1 MKITGVLTSMSPQYS
16 GSNDY
21 GPWTVQ
27 SLTVKTSEGDK
38 DVKVWNRPD
47 FTSAKGKYISLDG
60 VEEGKGKKKGQW
72 VDVLEVK
79 SEKADITITD
89 RTPEH
94 GTTPVPPSKSTPA
107 TTTSSSTFK
116 RPTQAEYDAVIVH
129 AIDFVHHA
137 FSKHQ
142 NVVAEAIAEI
152 VKGYMVAFA
161 KGDFVVEPKEKP
173 AQEKP
178 GTPKAPINPD
188 DIPF

>member
-107 TTTSSSTFK
+107 TTASSSTFK

-161 KGDFVVEPKEKP
+161 KGDFVVEPKQE
-173 AQEKP
+173 EKP